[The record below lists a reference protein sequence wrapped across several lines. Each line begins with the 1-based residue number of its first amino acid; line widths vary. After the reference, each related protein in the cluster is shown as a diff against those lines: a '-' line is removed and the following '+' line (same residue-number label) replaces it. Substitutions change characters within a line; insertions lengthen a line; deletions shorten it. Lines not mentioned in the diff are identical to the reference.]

1 MAPPPVLLLPRWL
14 LVVGGVTSAAKPRS
28 FSNYSLPGIG
38 LGSSNSS
45 STRSRSSRRFSSNAE
60 QSTGSRRRWWS
71 DEAQFDDNDEE
82 EFEENEEEGFSFGGG
97 SASWSQAF
105 DEPWFT
111 KASRAYGYV
120 LPVVLV
126 SMLAASGPQAFL
138 MAMAIPLAQS
148 AVSLAIRAF
157 SNTSSWGRRNQEE
170 YDDDYYSD
178 YRSSGWEEPEQE
190 EYSNTSSAKYKDSSR
205 SRSQQQQP
213 WAKGGKSEDAE
224 PTVGSDNTD
233 SASSSNNTD
242 KSGSSAGFGGWDE
255 LDAGNDVQY
264 RSSGSSRRSAG
275 ASPAADKA
283 SAAATGGGGGAAR
296 SMRRRRPQPERRRPR
311 SRAAAAARYRQSPL
325 FMRLLVALFPFLG
338 SWFRIML

>member
-1 MAPPPVLLLPRWL
+1 MMA
-14 LVVGGVTSAAKPRS
+14 
-28 FSNYSLPGIG
+28 
-38 LGSSNSS
+38 
-45 STRSRSSRRFSSNAE
+45 
-60 QSTGSRRRWWS
+60 Q
-71 DEAQFDDNDEE
+71 
-82 EFEENEEEGFSFGGG
+82 
-97 SASWSQAF
+97 
-105 DEPWFT
+105 
-111 KASRAYGYV
+111 ASRAYGYV

-233 SASSSNNTD
+233 SASSSNG
-242 KSGSSAGFGGWDE
+242 SGSSAGFGGWDE

-264 RSSGSSRRSAG
+264 RSSGSNRRSAG